1 MKKKINIFTK
11 SIFFLLI
18 GLRLHTEREEIMKN
32 TYNVQQKQAV
42 LKRYHSGMSVRDL
55 VTETGIP
62 RSTIYAWLEKSK
74 ETGEEHF
81 ISRKA
86 YNQLQEHAHR
96 LEEMLEILKTCDCA
110 PHDPLSERLKT
121 LEQLYNEGGHSVR
134 VICEALDVPRG
145 TFYNHI
151 FRNKREESNY
161 EKRREELRG
170 HIRKAFEDSHQIFG
184 AAKIVAVLREQGINT
199 TIETV
204 RQLMREMGLTSVRK
218 GAKKQY
224 EDESRKTR
232 NIVRRNFQVDR
243 PNAVWVSDV
252 TFFRFNDLYYS
263 ICIIMD
269 LYARKIISYR
279 VGTNNST
286 QLVKSTFREAYE
298 SRKPEKGL
306 LFHSDQGSNY
316 RSRAFRAFLTERGAI
331 QSFSNPGSPYDNS
344 VAESFFS
351 SMKSEELYRY
361 KYRSE
366 KELREGVARYIRFYN
381 SERPHKS
388 LNYKTPNQKEQEYW
402 TVMEKS

>member
-1 MKKKINIFTK
+1 MT
-11 SIFFLLI
+11 
-18 GLRLHTEREEIMKN
+18 
-32 TYNVQQKQAV
+32 TYSGTQKQAI
-42 LKRYHSGMSVRDL
+42 LDRYFSGESARTL
-55 VTETGIP
+55 VSSTGIP
-62 RSTIYAWLEKSK
+62 RSTIYAWVKKANDIGKNDS
-74 ETGEEHF
+74 

-86 YNQLQEHAHR
+86 YNQLQEHACR
-96 LEEMLEILKTCDCA
+96 LEEMMNILKTCGCA
-110 PHDPLSERLKT
+110 PHDPLSEKLKT
-121 LEQLYNEGGHSVR
+121 LERIYNEGGHSVR

-151 FRNKREESNY
+151 FRNKREKNSY

-170 HIRKAFEDSHQIFG
+170 HIREVFDNSNQIFG
-184 AAKIVAVLREQGINT
+184 AAKIVAVLREQGVNT

-204 RQLMREMGLTSVRK
+204 RQLMREMGLASVRK

-232 NIVRRNFQVDR
+232 NVVKRNFQVDR

-252 TFFRFNDLYYS
+252 TFFRFNDLYY
-263 ICIIMD
+263 CVCVIMD
-269 LYARKIISYR
+269 LYARKIISHR

-298 SRKPEKGL
+298 SRDPENGL
-306 LFHSDQGSNY
+306 IFHSDQGSNY
-316 RSRAFRAFLTERGAI
+316 RSRAFRAFLTERGVI

-402 TVMEKS
+402 TAMENS

>member
-1 MKKKINIFTK
+1 
-11 SIFFLLI
+11 
-18 GLRLHTEREEIMKN
+18 MKN
-32 TYNVQQKQAV
+32 IYSVQQKQAI
-42 LKRYHSGMSVRDL
+42 LDRYFSGESVKTL
-55 VTETGIP
+55 VSDTRIP
-62 RSTIYAWLEKSK
+62 RSTIYAWLKK
-74 ETGEEHF
+74 GQETGEKHS

-86 YNQLQEHAHR
+86 YNQLMEHAHR
-96 LEEMLEILKTCDCA
+96 LEEMLSILKTCGCA
-110 PHDPLSERLKT
+110 PHDPLSEKLKA

-151 FRNKREESNY
+151 FRNKREESSY

-170 HIRKAFEDSHQIFG
+170 HIRKVFDDSNQIFG
-184 AAKIVAVLREQGINT
+184 AAKITAALREQGINT

-204 RQLMREMGLTSVRK
+204 RQLMREMGLASVRK

-232 NIVRRNFQVDR
+232 NIVKRNFQVDR

-252 TFFRFNDLYYS
+252 TFFRFKDLYYS

-269 LYARKIISYR
+269 LYARKIISCR

-286 QLVKSTFREAYE
+286 QLVKSTFLEAFE
-298 SRKPEKGL
+298 SREPEKGL
-306 LFHSDQGSNY
+306 IFHSDQGSNY
-316 RSRAFRAFLTERGAI
+316 RSRAFRVFLAECGVT

-351 SMKSEELYRY
+351 SLKSEELYRY

-381 SERPHKS
+381 FERPHKS
-388 LNYKTPNQKEQEYW
+388 LSYKAPDQKEHEYW
-402 TVMEKS
+402 TTMENS

>member
-1 MKKKINIFTK
+1 
-11 SIFFLLI
+11 
-18 GLRLHTEREEIMKN
+18 MKN
-32 TYNVQQKQAV
+32 TYSVEQKQAV
-42 LKRYHSGMSVRDL
+42 LKRYHSGMSVREL
-55 VTETGIP
+55 VTETRIP

-74 ETGEEHF
+74 ETGEEHSV
-81 ISRKA
+81 SRKA
-86 YNQLQEHAHR
+86 YNQLQEHARR
-96 LEEMLEILKTCDCA
+96 LEEMLNILKTCGCA
-110 PHDPLSERLKT
+110 PHDPLSEKLKT
-121 LEQLYNEGGHSVR
+121 LEQLYNDGGHSVR

-151 FRNKREESNY
+151 FRNKREESSY

-170 HIRKAFEDSHQIFG
+170 HIRKVFEDSNQIFG
-184 AAKIVAVLREQGINT
+184 AAKIAAVLREQGINT

-204 RQLMREMGLTSVRK
+204 RQLMREMELTSVRK

-232 NIVRRNFQVDR
+232 NIVKRNFQVDR

-252 TFFRFNDLYYS
+252 TFFHLNDLYYC

-269 LYARKIISYR
+269 LYARKIISHR

-298 SRKPEKGL
+298 SRDPENGL
-306 LFHSDQGSNY
+306 IFHSDQGSNY
-316 RSRAFRAFLTERGAI
+316 RSRAFRAFLAERGVT

-366 KELREGVARYIRFYN
+366 KEFREGVARYIRFYN

-388 LNYKTPNQKEQEYW
+388 LNYKTPDQKEQKYW
-402 TVMEKS
+402 VAVENC

>member
-1 MKKKINIFTK
+1 MT
-11 SIFFLLI
+11 
-18 GLRLHTEREEIMKN
+18 
-32 TYNVQQKQAV
+32 TYSGTQKQAI
-42 LKRYHSGMSVRDL
+42 LDRYFSGESARTL
-55 VTETGIP
+55 VSSTGIP
-62 RSTIYAWLEKSK
+62 RSTIYAWVKKANDIGKNDS
-74 ETGEEHF
+74 

-86 YNQLQEHAHR
+86 YNQLQEHACR
-96 LEEMLEILKTCDCA
+96 LEEMMNILKTCGCA
-110 PHDPLSERLKT
+110 PHDPLSEKLKT
-121 LEQLYNEGGHSVR
+121 LERIYNEGGHSVR

-151 FRNKREESNY
+151 FRNKREKNSY

-170 HIRKAFEDSHQIFG
+170 HIRKVFDDSDQLFG
-184 AAKIVAVLREQGINT
+184 AAKITAVLREQGINT

-204 RQLMREMGLTSVRK
+204 RQLMREMGLASVRK

-232 NIVRRNFQVDR
+232 NIVKRNFQVDR

-252 TFFRFNDLYYS
+252 TFFRFNDLYY
-263 ICIIMD
+263 CVCVIMD
-269 LYARKIISYR
+269 LYARKIISHR

-298 SRKPEKGL
+298 SRDPENGL
-306 LFHSDQGSNY
+306 IFHSDQGSNY
-316 RSRAFRAFLTERGAI
+316 RSRAFRAFLTERGVI

-361 KYRSE
+361 KYHSE

-388 LNYKTPNQKEQEYW
+388 LSYKTPNQKEQEYW
-402 TVMEKS
+402 TAMENS

>member
-1 MKKKINIFTK
+1 MT
-11 SIFFLLI
+11 
-18 GLRLHTEREEIMKN
+18 
-32 TYNVQQKQAV
+32 TYSGTQKQAI
-42 LKRYHSGMSVRDL
+42 LDRYFSGESARTL
-55 VTETGIP
+55 VSSTGIP
-62 RSTIYAWLEKSK
+62 RSTIYAWVKKANDIGKNDS
-74 ETGEEHF
+74 

-86 YNQLQEHAHR
+86 YNQLQEHACR
-96 LEEMLEILKTCDCA
+96 LEEMMNILKTCGCA
-110 PHDPLSERLKT
+110 PHDPLSEKLKT
-121 LEQLYNEGGHSVR
+121 LERIYNEGGHSVR

-151 FRNKREESNY
+151 FRNKREKNSY

-170 HIRKAFEDSHQIFG
+170 HIRKVFDDSDQIFG
-184 AAKIVAVLREQGINT
+184 AAKITAVLREQGINT

-204 RQLMREMGLTSVRK
+204 RQLMREMGLASVRK

-232 NIVRRNFQVDR
+232 NIVKRNFQVDR

-252 TFFRFNDLYYS
+252 TFFRFNDLYYC
-263 ICIIMD
+263 ICMIMD
-269 LYARKIISYR
+269 LYACKIISHR
-279 VGTNNST
+279 IGTNNST

-306 LFHSDQGSNY
+306 IFHSDQGSNY
-316 RSRAFRAFLTERGAI
+316 RSRAFRVFLAECGVT

-388 LNYKTPNQKEQEYW
+388 LSYKTPNQKEQEYW
-402 TVMEKS
+402 TAMENS

>member
-1 MKKKINIFTK
+1 MT
-11 SIFFLLI
+11 
-18 GLRLHTEREEIMKN
+18 
-32 TYNVQQKQAV
+32 TYSGTQKQAI
-42 LKRYHSGMSVRDL
+42 LDRYFSGESARTL
-55 VTETGIP
+55 VSSTGIP
-62 RSTIYAWLEKSK
+62 RSTIYAWVKKANDIGKNDS
-74 ETGEEHF
+74 

-86 YNQLQEHAHR
+86 YNQLQEHACR
-96 LEEMLEILKTCDCA
+96 LEEMMNILKTCGCA
-110 PHDPLSERLKT
+110 PHDPLSEKLKT
-121 LEQLYNEGGHSVR
+121 LERIYNEGGHSVR

-151 FRNKREESNY
+151 FRNKREKNSY

-170 HIRKAFEDSHQIFG
+170 HIREVFDNSNQIFG
-184 AAKIVAVLREQGINT
+184 AAKIVAVLREQGVNT

-204 RQLMREMGLTSVRK
+204 RQLMREMGLASVRK

-232 NIVRRNFQVDR
+232 NVVKRNFQVDR

-252 TFFRFNDLYYS
+252 TFFRFNDLYY
-263 ICIIMD
+263 CVCVIMD
-269 LYARKIISYR
+269 LYARKIISHR

-298 SRKPEKGL
+298 SRDPENGL
-306 LFHSDQGSNY
+306 IFHSDQGSNY
-316 RSRAFRAFLTERGAI
+316 RSRAFRVFLAECGVT

-402 TVMEKS
+402 TAMENS

>member
-1 MKKKINIFTK
+1 MT
-11 SIFFLLI
+11 
-18 GLRLHTEREEIMKN
+18 
-32 TYNVQQKQAV
+32 TYSGTQKQAI
-42 LKRYHSGMSVRDL
+42 LDRYFSGESARTL
-55 VTETGIP
+55 VSSTGIP
-62 RSTIYAWLEKSK
+62 RSTIYAWVKKANDIGKNDS
-74 ETGEEHF
+74 

-86 YNQLQEHAHR
+86 YNQLQEHACR
-96 LEEMLEILKTCDCA
+96 LEEMMNILKTCGCA
-110 PHDPLSERLKT
+110 PHDPLSEKLKT
-121 LEQLYNEGGHSVR
+121 LERIYNEGGHSVR

-151 FRNKREESNY
+151 FRNKREKNSY

-170 HIRKAFEDSHQIFG
+170 HIRKVFDDSDQIFG
-184 AAKIVAVLREQGINT
+184 ATKITAVLREQGINT

-224 EDESRKTR
+224 EDESRKVR
-232 NIVRRNFQVDR
+232 NIVKRNFQVDR

-252 TFFRFNDLYYS
+252 TFFRFNDLYY
-263 ICIIMD
+263 CVCVIMD
-269 LYARKIISYR
+269 LYARKIISHR

-298 SRKPEKGL
+298 SRDPENGL
-306 LFHSDQGSNY
+306 IFHSDQGSNY
-316 RSRAFRAFLTERGAI
+316 RSRAFRAFLAERGVT

-402 TVMEKS
+402 TAMENS